1 MDRQQTPLKVTAGR
15 FVRTV
20 RIFANSEAGRKARW
34 LFIGLA
40 ALLGGTSA
48 LNVVNSFVGRNFMSA
63 IAERHTADF
72 MRQAVFYIGVFA
84 ASTVVAVF
92 ARFAEERLALL
103 WREFL
108 TRRAVG
114 MYLAEG
120 AYYRLDASGI
130 LLHPDQRISEDIR
143 AFTATT
149 LSFIVMALNSSL
161 TILAFSGV
169 LWAISPLLFVVAL
182 IYAAC
187 GSYLT
192 IILGRPLINLNYD
205 QLDKEAAFRAGLI
218 HVRENAEPIVVA
230 RGEEQQAALLRGRID
245 DLISNFRW
253 ITIINRNVGFFTTGY
268 NWMIQIIPAL
278 IIAPAF
284 FRGEIEFGVITQS
297 AAAFAMLVAAFSF
310 IVTQFQ
316 QISTFAAVV
325 TRLNLLSEAI
335 EKVSA
340 KTSEGI
346 EIVEAEGRLA
356 YEHLTLLS
364 PAGTPLLKDLN
375 VSIPAGRRILVTGPD
390 EGPGMALFRATAGIP
405 AAGTGR
411 AILPGRDEIG
421 FVPQQ
426 PYLSR
431 GTLRQILLPRGKAS
445 QVPEERI
452 LWLLGDLDLEHLARD
467 GLDAEQDWERT
478 LTAHEQQ
485 LVALAAVLLAAP
497 RFVFLEKVEE
507 VLHVDQLN
515 RVLSKFAESSIT
527 CVNFGEA
534 DAVGDFYDAV
544 LGLGEDGNWV
554 WKVN

>member
-1 MDRQQTPLKVTAGR
+1 MDRQQTPLRVTAGR

-20 RIFANSEAGRKARW
+20 RIFVNSEVGRKAK
-34 LFIGLA
+34 LIFVALA

-72 MRQAVFYIGVFA
+72 ARLAVFYIVVFA

-114 MYLAEG
+114 LYLAEG
-120 AYYRLDASGI
+120 AYYRLDASE
-130 LLHPDQRISEDIR
+130 LLSHPDQRISEDIR
-143 AFTATT
+143 AFTTTT
-149 LSFIVMALNSSL
+149 LSFIIMALNSSL
-161 TILAFSGV
+161 TVLAFSGV
-169 LWAISPLLFVVAL
+169 LWTISPLLFVVAVL
-182 IYAAC
+182 YAAC

-192 IILGRPLINLNYD
+192 ILLGRPLISLNYD

-218 HVRENAEPIVVA
+218 HVRENAEPIIVTS
-230 RGEEQQAALLRGRID
+230 GEERQAAFLMARLD

-253 ITIINRNVGFFTTGY
+253 ITAINRNVGFFTTGY

-310 IVTQFQ
+310 IVTQIQ

-325 TRLNLLSEAI
+325 TRLNSLSDAI

-340 KTSEGI
+340 KTPEGV
-346 EIVEAEGRLA
+346 EIVETEGRLA

-364 PAGTPLLKDLN
+364 SVRMPLLKDLN
-375 VSIPAGRRILVTGPD
+375 VSIPVGRRILVTGPE

-405 AAGTGR
+405 TAGTGR
-411 AILPGRDEIG
+411 IIRPGPDQIK

-426 PYLSR
+426 PYLPQ
-431 GTLRQILLPRGKAS
+431 GTLRQVLLPPGKPS
-445 QVPEERI
+445 EIPDERI
-452 LWLLGDLDLEHLARD
+452 FRLLSELDLDLSSI
-467 GLDAEQDWERT
+467 GLDTEQDWET
-478 LTAHEQQ
+478 ALTMHEQQ
-485 LVALAAVLLAAP
+485 LLALAGAFLAVP
-497 RFVFLEKVEE
+497 RFLFVEKVEA
-507 VLHVDQLN
+507 VLDPEQLV
-515 RVLSKFAESSIT
+515 RVLGGPPESSIT
-527 CVNFGEA
+527 FVNFGEA
-534 DAVGDFYDAV
+534 NGAGSFYGAV
-544 LGLGEDGNWV
+544 LECGEDGSWTWQV
-554 WKVN
+554 D